1 MFDVYADEKVTSN
14 IPRFLNW
21 RLSSCLA
28 SADVLFMNH
37 LQESVRLVRMVLL
50 SMADAKRRI

>member
-1 MFDVYADEKVTSN
+1 VKILLYMFDVYADEKVTSN

-28 SADVLFMNH
+28 SADVLLFMNRFK
-37 LQESVRLVRMVLL
+37 SP
-50 SMADAKRRI
+50 